1 MSQVWTDHVK
11 NDKLLQRVKE
21 EKTSYVQYKEEC

>member
-11 NDKLLQRVKE
+11 NYKLFQRVKGDR
-21 EKTSYVQYKEEC
+21 TSYVQ